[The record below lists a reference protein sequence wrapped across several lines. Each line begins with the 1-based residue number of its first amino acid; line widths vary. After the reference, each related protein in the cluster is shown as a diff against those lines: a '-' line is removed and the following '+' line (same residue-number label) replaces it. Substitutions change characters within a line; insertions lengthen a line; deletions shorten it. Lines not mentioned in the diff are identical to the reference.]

1 LPNRINTA
9 VLELAHRHKMSLQ
22 ETQNAQQHG
31 VSLTM
36 MDMIMAMKLIL
47 EVPGM
52 RSCSDAAQLGALTTF
67 YVHCS
72 EQAWAGNDSQL
83 KKLPP
88 SPLLSLSLGLPL
100 SLSLSLALSTQQM
113 TKLTVPHS
121 LHFTLNIIRSNKI
134 IVLGRIIIVEYRK
147 ESCG

>member
-1 LPNRINTA
+1 MNTA
-9 VLELAHRHKMSLQ
+9 VLELAQMHKMSLQ
-22 ETQNAQQHG
+22 ATQNAQQHG

-36 MDMIMAMKLIL
+36 MDMIMAMKLIH

-52 RSCSDAAQLGALTTF
+52 RSCSDAAQYGALTTF
-67 YVHCS
+67 YVHCT
-72 EQAWAGNDSQL
+72 EQAWVGNDNQL
-83 KKLPP
+83 KKVPP
-88 SPLLSLSLGLPL
+88 SPLLSRSPSLPL
-100 SLSLSLALSTQQM
+100 STVSLALSTQQM

-121 LHFTLNIIRSNKI
+121 LHFTLNIIRSNKL